1 MDRTGQDFPVRA
13 VLTLP
18 GWFVTETPSD
28 ALRVINPSFIANAVH
43 NTKAQVLSDKQ
54 IDLIARQLD
63 SLCRD
68 VED

>member
-1 MDRTGQDFPVRA
+1 VNHKH
-13 VLTLP
+13 V
-18 GWFVTETPSD
+18 PS
-28 ALRVINPSFIANAVH
+28 AARSKNGRI
-43 NTKAQVLSDKQ
+43 LSDEQ